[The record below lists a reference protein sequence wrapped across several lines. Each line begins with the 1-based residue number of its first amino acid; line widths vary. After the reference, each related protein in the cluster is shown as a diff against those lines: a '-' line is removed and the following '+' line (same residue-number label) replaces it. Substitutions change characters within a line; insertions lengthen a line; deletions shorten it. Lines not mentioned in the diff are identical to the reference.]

1 MRNISLQIKFPRC
14 VIPDE
19 FTEVSEVG
27 CYGVCSYIRIINKQ
41 GKILVALMAGKT
53 RLAPLKSITIP
64 RLELSAAIEA
74 VKLDCVIKRE
84 LDEPLMES
92 TFWTESQI
100 TLAYIQ
106 NDSKR
111 FKVFVANRVATLRRH
126 SVPDQWHHI
135 GGKR

>member
-1 MRNISLQIKFPRC
+1 
-14 VIPDE
+14 
-19 FTEVSEVG
+19 
-27 CYGVCSYIRIINKQ
+27 
-41 GKILVALMAGKT
+41 MAGKT